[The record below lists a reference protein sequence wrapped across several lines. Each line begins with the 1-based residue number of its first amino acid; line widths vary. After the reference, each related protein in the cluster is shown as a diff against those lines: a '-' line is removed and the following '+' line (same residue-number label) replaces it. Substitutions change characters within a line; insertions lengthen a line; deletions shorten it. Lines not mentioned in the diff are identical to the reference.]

1 MRMLATASRPR
12 ALNRQLAGWGLAYAF
27 AVTMLGT
34 TLPTPLYPLY
44 EKRLGFSGLIVTVVF
59 ATYAI
64 GVIVAL
70 MLLGQQSDRI
80 GRRPVL
86 LVALVF
92 AASSSVV
99 FLVAQSL
106 AALLVGR
113 LLSGFSAGIFTG
125 TATAALVDLAPA
137 SRRGRA
143 TLIATVANIGGL
155 GLGPL
160 LAGALAQLAPDPLR
174 LPYMVHLALLIPAAA
189 VIWLMPEPVDVSAG
203 AGGLQ
208 LRVQRLSVPR
218 EMRATFARG
227 AAASFA
233 GFAVMGLFTA
243 VAPAFLAELLGL
255 PSHLLAGA
263 VVFVVFASSCGGQ
276 LALEVVAPGTGLPAG
291 CVGMI
296 AGAGLIAG
304 GIGAGS
310 LALLIC
316 GAAIGGFGIGLSFRA
331 GLASINRESPSDR
344 RGEVASSFFVIA
356 YLALAIPIIGV
367 GAASQAFSLRTA
379 GLVFSAFVAAL
390 SLAVLASLT
399 MRRDA
404 SF

>member
-1 MRMLATASRPR
+1 
-12 ALNRQLAGWGLAYAF
+12 
-27 AVTMLGT
+27 MLGT

-44 EKRLGFSGLIVTVVF
+44 ERRMGFSGLIVTVVF
-59 ATYAI
+59 ATYAV
-64 GVIVAL
+64 GVIAAL
-70 MLLGQQSDRI
+70 LVLGQQSDRV

-86 LVALVF
+86 FAGLAF

-99 FLVAQSL
+99 FLLAQAL
-106 AALLVGR
+106 PALLVGR

-125 TATAALVDLAPA
+125 TATAALVDLAT
-137 SRRGRA
+137 SETRGRA

-174 LPYMVHLALLIPAAA
+174 LAYFVHLALLVPAALA
-189 VIWLMPEPVDVSAG
+189 VWLMPEPVAVERG
-203 AGGLQ
+203 AGGLR
-208 LRVQRLSVPR
+208 LRVQRLMVPR
-218 EMRATFARG
+218 ELRATFIRG

-243 VAPAFLAELLGL
+243 VAPAFLAELLKL
-255 PSHLLAGA
+255 PSHVLAGA
-263 VVFVVFASSCGGQ
+263 VVFVVFAASCAGQ
-276 LALEVVAPGTGLPAG
+276 VGLEAIAPATGLPVG
-291 CVGMI
+291 CAVMI

-304 GIGAGS
+304 GIGASS

-316 GAAIGGFGIGLSFRA
+316 GAAVGGFGIGLSFRA
-331 GLASINRESPSDR
+331 GLAAINRESPPDR

-367 GAASQAFSLRTA
+367 GAVSQAFSLRSA
-379 GLVFSAFVAAL
+379 GLVFSGFVAAL
-390 SLAVLASLT
+390 ALAVLLSLT
-399 MRRDA
+399 MRRRR

>member
-1 MRMLATASRPR
+1 MRVLATASRPR
-12 ALNRQLAGWGLAYAF
+12 ALERRLATWGLAYAF

-44 EKRLGFSGLIVTVVF
+44 EKRMGFSGLIVTVVF
-59 ATYAI
+59 ATYAV
-64 GVIVAL
+64 GVIAAL
-70 MLLGQQSDRI
+70 LFLGQQSDRI

-86 LVALVF
+86 LAGLGF
-92 AASSSVV
+92 AATSSVV
-99 FLVAQSL
+99 FLLAQGL
-106 AALLVGR
+106 PALLVGR

-125 TATAALVDLAPA
+125 TATAALVDLASSDA
-137 SRRGRA
+137 RGRA

-160 LAGALAQLAPDPLR
+160 VAGALAQLAPDPLR
-174 LPYMVHLALLIPAAA
+174 LAFFAHLALLIPATLA
-189 VIWLMPEPVDVSAG
+189 VVLMPEPVDSAEGPG
-203 AGGLQ
+203 ALQ
-208 LRVQRLSVPR
+208 LRVQPLGVPR
-218 EMRATFARG
+218 QMRATFARG

-243 VAPAFLAELLGL
+243 VAPAFLAKLLGL
-255 PSHLLAGA
+255 PSHVLAGA

-276 LALEVVAPGTGLPAG
+276 LALELIGSGTGLAGG

-316 GAAIGGFGIGLSFRA
+316 GAAVGGFGIGLSFRA
-331 GLASINRESPSDR
+331 GLAAINRESPGDR

-367 GAASQAFSLRTA
+367 GAVSQAFSLRTA
-379 GLVFSAFVAAL
+379 GLVFSGFVGAL
-390 SLAVLASLT
+390 ALAVLASLT
-399 MRRDA
+399 IRRDS